1 MEGAWG
7 ACDGDGT
14 RTGSRLDYL
23 QERLV
28 QPKVTRAPEGEK
40 CAPEVRGKGT
50 KESRGTGDPKTEGW
64 SMKPLFGSE
73 EASSGRSACEDN
85 ATELACE

>member
-1 MEGAWG
+1 MTAMGLELAAAW
-7 ACDGDGT
+7 T
-14 RTGSRLDYL
+14 ISR
-23 QERLV
+23 RGWCN
-28 QPKVTRAPEGEK
+28 PKVTRAPEGEK

-50 KESRGTGDPKTEGW
+50 KASRGTGDPQPEGW
-64 SMKPLFGSE
+64 SMKPLLGSE